1 MNEERGRREI
11 PEWVTWLA
19 LALLFGLAPLPFVI
33 EENADRILRVLV
45 ASTLFIFPL
54 IMLFVT
60 MFPHGLRLPLGG
72 WVLRIAPPAAYFVSY
87 HSASRWWKDVH
98 SRYASVAVELD
109 ALKGEQDAM
118 TAEIMLLN
126 AEIAVEIGLD
136 LDPSA
141 KLANDM
147 FFRVYTNYDAVL
159 AAAIA
164 AAIDALRE
172 KLAQPPAATTAGIL
186 DQVAAWG
193 SAVDATTG
201 LIKTRMGAE
210 KTFVGD
216 TFVQVR
222 GMAQDSLTRLQQ
234 RSQAGAAQIAAIEA
248 EVAAVTRPGPG
259 RPPKRVWSD
268 AEIRALHAAYLVR
281 DERTAAQ
288 FAKRNHLTESQ
299 MFKLFRR
306 VGITKKGSGNYDSE
320 F

>member
-1 MNEERGRREI
+1 MNEERRREI
-11 PEWVTWLA
+11 PEGIVWLA
-19 LALLFGLAPLPFVI
+19 LALLLALAPLPFVT
-33 EENADRILRVLV
+33 EGNGDRVLRVML
-45 ASTLFIFPL
+45 SSLFIFPL
-54 IMLFVT
+54 IMLLAT
-60 MFPHGLRLPLGG
+60 MFPRGLRLPLGG
-72 WVLRIAPPAAYFVSY
+72 WVLRIAPPAAYFVFY
-87 HSASRWWKDVH
+87 YSASRWWKDVH

-159 AAAIA
+159 GAAIA

-216 TFVQVR
+216 TFVQAR
-222 GMAQDSLTRLQQ
+222 GMAQDSLTRLEQ

-248 EVAAVTRPGPG
+248 EVAAVPRPSRG
-259 RPPKRVWSD
+259 RPPNREWSD
-268 AEIRALHAAYLVR
+268 DEIRELHAAYLVR